1 VVDAQVRTKFL
12 RVRSAAAR
20 IQRLAAHDARAN
32 DAAAL
37 ASILLL
43 LHA

>member
-1 VVDAQVRTKFL
+1 VGDGQVRTKFL
-12 RVRSAAAR
+12 RVRSAPAR
-20 IQRLAAHDARAN
+20 IQRFAAHGARAN

-43 LHA
+43 VEA

>member
-1 VVDAQVRTKFL
+1 VGDAQVRTNFL
-12 RVRSAAAR
+12 RVRSAPAR
-20 IQRLAAHDARAN
+20 IQRFAAHAARAN

-43 LHA
+43 LQA

>member
-12 RVRSAAAR
+12 RVRSAPAR
-20 IQRLAAHDARAN
+20 IQRFATHDARAD
-32 DAAAL
+32 DAGAL

-43 LHA
+43 LEA

>member
-1 VVDAQVRTKFL
+1 VVAAQVRTKIL
-12 RVRSAAAR
+12 RVRSAPAR
-20 IQRLAAHDARAN
+20 IPRFTAHGARAD

-43 LHA
+43 LEA